1 MVYIDENIANLT
13 DEALEAALEALPEW
27 RRVQAMRYKHKRG
40 QAECALSYLL
50 LCKGLR
56 EMGIEVQPTFEY
68 GANGKPTLKELPGV
82 HFNIS
87 HCKAAV
93 TCSISDKPVG
103 VDIETL
109 GRYSERLAQY
119 TMNEAELAEINAAD
133 DRDVAFTRL
142 WTMKEATMKL
152 TGEGISTNV
161 RNVLEH
167 SSNIIIYKTTVNVE
181 RGYVVTVAE
190 WADKTL

>member
-1 MVYIDENIANLT
+1 MVYIEESITQISENALK
-13 DEALEAALEALPEW
+13 EALDALPDW
-27 RRVQAMRYKHKRG
+27 RRAQALRHKHQQG

-56 EMGIEVQPTFEY
+56 EKGITAQPTFEY
-68 GANGKPTLKELPGV
+68 GENGKPTLKEFPEI

-87 HCKAAV
+87 HCKAGVA
-93 TCSISDKPVG
+93 CAISECAVG
-103 VDIETL
+103 VDIEVL

-119 TMNEAELAEINAAD
+119 TMNAKELEEISNAP

-152 TGEGISTNV
+152 IGEGIGTNV

-167 SSNIIIYKTTVNVE
+167 SSNIIIYKTTVNKE

-190 WADKTL
+190 WSNANQ